1 MSFTLYIAKRYFF
14 NRKTKRAVNIIS
26 FFSMLGVAIG
36 TAALILLLSVFNGFE
51 NLLISMYNSFDS
63 HIKITSVQGKTFKS
77 QFINS
82 QLKDHEDIFLM
93 TDILEEKGLV
103 KNNGHEFIT
112 TVKGVGDNFSKMVNL
127 DTLLIQGESLEN
139 YQENNIVILGKGV
152 AFHLSMGIG
161 NMFNRLKIYLPNRD
175 ISPLI
180 SSNRA
185 FSTGALLP
193 IGIFSLGTDYD
204 NRYIIT
210 PIKFI
215 QNIIQKDEVS
225 AIEINLKDPEIMLDF
240 QDEIQ
245 KKIGDDYRV
254 SNRLQQHAMLHKI
267 LSTERLAVFII
278 LAFMLIIF
286 TFNIIGSLSMLM
298 IEKKNDIKTFSSL
311 GMNQKII
318 QSIFLKEGMLKIIT
332 GSILGFIIGITLSLI
347 QMKFGIIGFGEGNF
361 IIDAYPV
368 AIRYTDLILV
378 ELLVLSIGFFA
389 TIYPA
394 NVLSKRLI
402 KT

>member
-1 MSFTLYIAKRYFF
+1 MSFTFYIAKRYFF

-63 HIKITSVQGKTFKS
+63 HIKITSEQGKTFNS

-82 QLKDHEDIFLM
+82 KLKDHEDILLM

-103 KNNGHEFIT
+103 KNNDYEFIT
-112 TVKGVGDNFSKMVNL
+112 TIKGVGDNFSKMVNL
-127 DTLLIQGESLEN
+127 DTLLIQGEGLEN
-139 YQENNIVILGKGV
+139 YQENNVVILGKGV

-161 NMFNRLKIYLPNRD
+161 NMFNRLKIFLPSRD
-175 ISPLI
+175 ITPLT
-180 SSNRA
+180 SSNSA
-185 FSTGALLP
+185 FSSGTLLP
-193 IGIFSLGTDYD
+193 IGIFSLGTEYD
-204 NRYIIT
+204 NKYIIT
-210 PIKFI
+210 PIKFL
-215 QNIIQKDEVS
+215 QNIIKKDEVS
-225 AIEINLKDPEIMLDF
+225 AIEINLKDPEMMLDF

-245 KKIGDDYRV
+245 TKIGDDYIV

-286 TFNIIGSLSMLM
+286 TFNVIGSLSMLM

-361 IIDAYPV
+361 IIEAYPV
-368 AIRYTDLILV
+368 AIRFSDLILV

-402 KT
+402 KA